1 MHVCACMNPQIA
13 LTITGYNTLSVIL
26 FGDIVEVVAQS
37 GKWHIHCLIE
47 CTKIISMKKE
57 QTKQPAPPSDNTIKN
72 PDDWTT
78 GTEPITGAQ
87 ASYLKTL
94 AAEAHEEVDTNI
106 SKATASKKIDEL
118 QQKTGRGLEK
128 DEQAIGQP
136 NE

>member
-1 MHVCACMNPQIA
+1 
-13 LTITGYNTLSVIL
+13 
-26 FGDIVEVVAQS
+26 
-37 GKWHIHCLIE
+37 
-47 CTKIISMKKE
+47 MKKQE
-57 QTKQPAPPSDNTIKN
+57 PSKQPTQPADNSIKN

-106 SKATASKKIDEL
+106 SKASASKKIDEL
-118 QQKTGRGLEK
+118 QHKTGRGLDK
-128 DEQAIGQP
+128 DEQGIGQP